1 METRE
6 ETAAKSLMD
15 SVNSTTFDT
24 QKFAEAVCRNHR
36 TLQQS
41 YFRTIVAV
49 IQMMAS
55 PDYGYDLRNEASHL
69 MAQRIV
75 ESGALEETSLP
86 FI

>member
-49 IQMMAS
+49 IQLMAS

-69 MAQRIV
+69 IAKRIV
-75 ESGALEETSLP
+75 DSGALEETCLP

>member
-6 ETAAKSLMD
+6 ETTARLLMD
-15 SVNSTTFDT
+15 SLNSTTFDT
-24 QKFAEAVCRNHR
+24 QKFAEAVIRNHR

-49 IQMMAS
+49 IQLMAS
-55 PDYGYDLRNEASHL
+55 PEYGYDLRNEASHII
-69 MAQRIV
+69 AKRIV
-75 ESGALEETSLP
+75 ESGALEGTCLP